1 MKRLLKLIAYYAYI
15 ITFVLTSAGAINYG
29 ASKGGWVFIVFG
41 ILNIVYGAYNAYVA
55 AKTKGIL
62 DYEIKRVED
71 EKNN

>member
-15 ITFVLTSAGAINYG
+15 IVFVLASAGAINYG

-62 DYEIKRVED
+62 DYQIKND
-71 EKNN
+71 NEKDN